1 MNIHGGSYVI
11 PHNNWNTFMSLYWND
26 IVEKNKS
33 EYLTEKQL
41 STEMSPIAVD
51 LDLHFDYSLTE
62 RIYSQE
68 HLDDLVD
75 VYLAEMKD
83 MFCFDE
89 NTKFPIF
96 LFEKSIYCRFIFLEV
111 MMFLMFF
118 N

>member
-11 PHNNWNTFMSLYWND
+11 PHNNWNTFMSLYWHD
-26 IVEKNKS
+26 IVEKRKS

-62 RIYSQE
+62 RIYSEE

-75 VYLAEMKD
+75 DPPRPLARGLPTAKPGA
-83 MFCFDE
+83 
-89 NTKFPIF
+89 K
-96 LFEKSIYCRFIFLEV
+96 EKPLA
-111 MMFLMFF
+111 
-118 N
+118 